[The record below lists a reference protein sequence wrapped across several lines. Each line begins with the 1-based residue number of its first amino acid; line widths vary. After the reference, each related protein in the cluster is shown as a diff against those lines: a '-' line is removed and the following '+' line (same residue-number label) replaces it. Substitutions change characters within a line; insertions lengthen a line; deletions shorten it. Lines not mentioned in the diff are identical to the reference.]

1 MCTVGVGVGMRT
13 AIAQTVG
20 VGRASVLRVVGWSG
34 EGAWVRV
41 AGLQPGWRP
50 PFGRVIADGV
60 ASADDAGRAG
70 AWAAGERA
78 DRGADA
84 R

>member
-1 MCTVGVGVGMRT
+1 MPPVAARRGAPGDAAGQGYFLKRY
-13 AIAQTVG
+13 AI
-20 VGRASVLRVVGWSG
+20 SKISKN
-34 EGAWVRV
+34 
-41 AGLQPGWRP
+41 GLQPGWRP

-78 DRGADA
+78 DRGAVA

>member
-1 MCTVGVGVGMRT
+1 MHLQPAG
-13 AIAQTVG
+13 
-20 VGRASVLRVVGWSG
+20 LN
-34 EGAWVRV
+34 
-41 AGLQPGWRP
+41 GLQPGWRP

-78 DRGADA
+78 DRGAVA

>member
-1 MCTVGVGVGMRT
+1 MLPSELIYGVP
-13 AIAQTVG
+13 
-20 VGRASVLRVVGWSG
+20 LRSLHSLT
-34 EGAWVRV
+34 
-41 AGLQPGWRP
+41 LQPGWRP

-78 DRGADA
+78 DRGAVA